1 MLSTQTGRTDFIMEM
16 KGKTYVLA
24 LDNAF
29 SLHFLVQ
36 VYKPSVTSDFHQS
49 HHICE
54 RNVLACLHMPK

>member
-1 MLSTQTGRTDFIMEM
+1 MKI

-36 VYKPSVTSDFHQS
+36 VYKHPVTSDFHQS
-49 HHICE
+49 HQICE
-54 RNVLACLHMPK
+54 RNVLVCLHMLK